1 MSFHV
6 FLFFLSKPLGNSQ
19 RHTAQ
24 RFPLGLGDIT
34 QDGGRWAERIVPERD
49 ERVDRPICPALS
61 DALLG
66 VGCVKFRPRSLQ
78 QVGPKH
84 VGSQMIRLP
93 EPADPSLEGNSS
105 ADEVIT
111 ESLRILDIRISGN
124 IDDRLA
130 GWPVS

>member
-1 MSFHV
+1 
-6 FLFFLSKPLGNSQ
+6 
-19 RHTAQ
+19 
-24 RFPLGLGDIT
+24 
-34 QDGGRWAERIVPERD
+34 
-49 ERVDRPICPALS
+49 
-61 DALLG
+61 
-66 VGCVKFRPRSLQ
+66 
-78 QVGPKH
+78 
-84 VGSQMIRLP
+84 MIRLP